1 MAMLPPTHGQL
12 VRGPKPPRDRAADRR
27 YDEGRRD
34 DLARR
39 IRSSARW
46 QKMRALQIAREPLC
60 RECARRGVVRAATQ
74 VDHIEPLRLR
84 PELAFVR
91 SNLQSLCDP
100 CTGRKNA
107 EERRGS

>member
-1 MAMLPPTHGQL
+1 MATLPPTDAQL
-12 VRGPKPPRDRAADRR
+12 RRGTPRDDREAKRR
-27 YDEGRRD
+27 YDEFRKD
-34 DLARR
+34 DVAKR

-46 QKMRALQIAREPLC
+46 REVARLQLRREPLC

-74 VDHIEPLRLR
+74 VDHIEMLRLR
-84 PELAFVR
+84 PDLAFVR

-107 EERRGS
+107 EERRGA